1 MRRSPVVVVT
11 LALMASALI
20 AGSPASAVP
29 YEGSVTGVLK
39 ATPATFTAGQPI
51 ELMANFPSDQASK
64 VITFLEETTEGDF
77 TSIGTDAANDLGNA
91 YFEPVTV
98 DAEQDFF
105 ARTPDGKVTQ
115 LLPLKPTAVHPD
127 NYAVGG
133 TLTMNPATAHEG
145 DIVYFLANFPSGT
158 FDVTLYEETSPG
170 VWSFLGVDRTN
181 SSGNAYFHDFE
192 VTGTRNVF
200 AVATT
205 GKRTEVDTIA
215 PTPEVTLSIQRDCT
229 GNNCDPAATASGAID
244 PAQDGRSFE
253 LQYQSGSSW
262 IAVGNP
268 GTTGPDGKVE
278 IPFSLAGVTQWS
290 ARSYRLHSAA
300 GTFGP
305 AVSSN
310 IIKFMPGPSELG
322 ENVLRVDVKDGIF
335 PTTKGPEY
343 EGVATLSTGGT
354 VAHNHV
360 ALEGF
365 GVRGSSTAGYV
376 KKPYK
381 LKFLSKP
388 PTGTTVFGMPRA
400 KNWTLLAGF
409 VDRSLVREKVALDLG
424 RDMGNLG
431 WTPDSRYV
439 EMFVNDQYMGAYLMT
454 ESVKIDGDRVD
465 VDETQGMIME
475 TDGVSVANSQLGF
488 KSSKGIVF
496 AFKDPD
502 ERKDGG
508 NDPKGVTTAKLNA
521 IKTKINAFESK
532 LYSSTTRSQ
541 YPDFID
547 VPSAIDYY
555 LVKEFTKDFD
565 SDFYRSDYF
574 SWDPSGRLN
583 EPLSDG
589 KFHFGPA
596 WDFDRS
602 AGANTDTTT
611 AAKYQASPSGF
622 YIRGTG
628 TSSGHPNY
636 TTHWFVQLFK
646 NTAFKNAV
654 GARWETVKGEFEQA
668 AADARAAADD
678 LGPGADNDRNRWAG
692 ESRRYKA
699 RASTYEGE
707 VNFVANWYEDRFTW
721 MDTQLN

>member
-1 MRRSPVVVVT
+1 VRRIPVAVAT

-29 YEGSVTGVLK
+29 YEGSETGVLK
-39 ATPATFTAGQPI
+39 ATPGTFTAGQDV
-51 ELMANFPSDQASK
+51 ELMANFPSDQASE
-64 VITFLEETTEGDF
+64 VITFLKETSPGSGDY
-77 TSIGTDAANDLGNA
+77 SSLGTDAANSLGNA

-98 DAEQDFF
+98 DAEQEVF
-105 ARTPDGKVTQ
+105 ARAPDGEVTQ
-115 LLPLKPTAVHPD
+115 LLTLTPTVIVPD
-127 NYAVGG
+127 SFPVGG
-133 TLTMNPATAHEG
+133 SLTMNPATASDG

-158 FDVTLYEETSPG
+158 FQVTLYEETSPG
-170 VWSFLGVDRTN
+170 TWTSVTSDTTN
-181 SSGNAYFHDFE
+181 QYGNAYLHGFE
-192 VTGTRNVF
+192 VTGSRKVF
-200 AVATT
+200 ALAST
-205 GKRTEVDTIA
+205 GQRTEVETIA

-229 GNNCDPAATASGAID
+229 GNTCDPTATASGGTN
-244 PAQDGRSFE
+244 PTQEGRSFE

-262 IAVGNP
+262 IRVGNVA
-268 GTTGPDGKVE
+268 TTGADGKVE
-278 IPFSLAGVTQWS
+278 IPFSLAGVTQWT
-290 ARSYRLHSAA
+290 ARSYRLRSTSGQALL
-300 GTFGP
+300 
-305 AVSSN
+305 SN
-310 IIKFMPGPSELG
+310 VIKFMPGPTQLG
-322 ENVLRVDVKDGIF
+322 KNVLRVDVEDGVF

-343 EGVATLSTGGT
+343 EGVATLSVDGNI
-354 VAHNHV
+354 AHNRV

-388 PTGTTVFGMPRA
+388 PTGTSVFGMPRA

-424 RDMGNLG
+424 GAMGNIA
-431 WTPDSRYV
+431 WTPESEYV
-439 EMFVNDQYMGAYLMT
+439 EMFLNDQYMGAYLMT

-465 VDETQGMIME
+465 IDETQGMIME

-508 NDPKGVTTAKLNA
+508 NDPTGVTTAKLNA
-521 IKTKINAFESK
+521 IKTRINAFESK
-532 LYSSTTRSQ
+532 LYSATTRSQ
-541 YPDFID
+541 YPDFIN

-574 SWDPSGRLN
+574 SWDPSGRVN

-602 AGANTDTTT
+602 AGVNTDTTT
-611 AAKYQASPSGF
+611 AAKYQASPAGF

-654 GARWETVKGEFEQA
+654 SARWDLVKGEFQQATADAQA
-668 AADARAAADD
+668 AADE
-678 LGPGADNDRNRWAG
+678 LGPGGTNDRNRWAG

-699 RASTYEGE
+699 RASTFQGE
-707 VNFVANWYEDRFTW
+707 VDWVADWYEDRFTW
-721 MDTQLN
+721 MNGQLD